1 MGFFKFNVSTHSKIQ
16 NLVTYQIREMH
27 CRVFPSPISSLLI
40 KEVINL
46 SSITTILPKE
56 KKILRLITKSDTYAK
71 MAPLPERFLNPITH
85 SYRNVTPSLWWGLK

>member
-1 MGFFKFNVSTHSKIQ
+1 MGFFLFNVSTHSKIQ

-56 KKILRLITKSDTYAK
+56 KKNITFNHHK
-71 MAPLPERFLNPITH
+71 
-85 SYRNVTPSLWWGLK
+85 